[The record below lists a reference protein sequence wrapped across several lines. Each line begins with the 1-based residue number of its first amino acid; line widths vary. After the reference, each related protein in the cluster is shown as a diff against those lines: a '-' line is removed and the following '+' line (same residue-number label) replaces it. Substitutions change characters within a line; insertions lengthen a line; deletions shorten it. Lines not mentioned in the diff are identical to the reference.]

1 MITDTNPLKPKKKRK
16 YKGKEIE
23 RSETD
28 RERKE
33 RLMPG
38 YDDLK
43 RLSLGIAETEVLEDE
58 EECLIDDGIND
69 DEEECLIPLK
79 WAQIASSNT
88 ATQNKMKQTIQE
100 ARNRQRQDL
109 LTEKKKDK
117 PKKVNCQPGNPWRD
131 SEGRMTS
138 PDKAAS
144 WSIGNQDG
152 VGKDDC
158 NYGKKKKTGSGRST
172 SWTKR
177 ECGREDVTDPND
189 KAKHRC
195 KDGSV
200 VKENEEDI
208 IDISSAWIE
217 TTNSFNAETRDRLDK
232 ILDNDPKFI
241 ENLIYLI
248 MPFVKQEREAEKSL
262 ELAKQ
267 RDKPHS
273 TDKQRENPSSERTE
287 QGARL
292 QEKKKSNKHTGMSR
306 EQIRTLCSA
315 SGFFGWTDFLMKLSA
330 IEQAKKGTI
339 KPRGNQ

>member
-1 MITDTNPLKPKKKRK
+1 MITNTNPIKPKKKRK

-43 RLSLGIAETEVLEDE
+43 RLSLGIAETEGLEDE
-58 EECLIDDGIND
+58 EECLIDDEIND
-69 DEEECLIPLK
+69 DEEATEDDCLIPLK

-117 PKKVNCQPGNPWRD
+117 LKKVNCQPGNPWRD
-131 SEGRMTS
+131 SQGRMTS

-177 ECGREDVTDPND
+177 ECGREDVTNPND

-200 VKENEEDI
+200 VKEQDEEQSDWDKTI
-208 IDISSAWIE
+208 DPQTSELGDRLQSILDKEPDFIKHLTFLVKPLIDIGDPTERRIE
-217 TTNSFNAETRDRLDK
+217 K
-232 ILDNDPKFI
+232 
-241 ENLIYLI
+241 
-248 MPFVKQEREAEKSL
+248 VKNHAKSG
-262 ELAKQ
+262 
-267 RDKPHS
+267 D
-273 TDKQRENPSSERTE
+273 QREKPQSDRTE